1 MAAKNDSGSIRVI
14 LDTNALMVPEQ
25 FGVDIFGELLR
36 LGYSHWIVQ
45 ASVLGELRFLAKN
58 ADKGGDKTAAK
69 VALGLAERC
78 EMVGKDNF
86 NADMAI
92 EELAQTTGAAVFTN
106 DKALKK
112 RLFSKGITVVYL
124 RQGRYLEATKKEY

>member
-1 MAAKNDSGSIRVI
+1 MTANIDPDSVTVI

-25 FGVDIFGELLR
+25 FGVDVFGELLS
-36 LGYSHWIVQ
+36 LGYARWLVP
-45 ASVLGELRFLAKN
+45 ASVMGELRSLTRN
-58 ADKGGDKTAAK
+58 ADKGRDKTAAK
-69 VALGLAERC
+69 VALGLASCC
-78 EMVGKDNF
+78 EVVGQDVSD
-86 NADMAI
+86 ADTAI
-92 EELAQTTGAAVFTN
+92 ESFALETGAAVFTN